1 MLVGIPGKSN
11 AFEISKRLGLSSDII
26 ERASSFIKQDHA
38 SIEEILKSIYED
50 KIVIENKRGNTKNLN
65 QIEVLRKSL
74 EHDNSDL
81 LYKKATNVRRCKNL
95 KLEMFYFLLRK
106 KQMKFYKN

>member
-1 MLVGIPGKSN
+1 MLLTLCTTHYQELKEFALVTDGFENASFEFDVENLKPTYHLLVGIPGKSN

-50 KIVIENKRGNTKNLN
+50 KIVIENQKRK
-65 QIEVLRKSL
+65 
-74 EHDNSDL
+74 
-81 LYKKATNVRRCKNL
+81 YKKSKSN
-95 KLEMFYFLLRK
+95 
-106 KQMKFYKN
+106 